1 MITDK
6 TEISATIDWL
16 QFTTEE
22 LRFPEAWGMKF
33 VDAKTGMSGYT
44 HRRVFDD
51 GRIVLT
57 NPGRPDMGT
66 HVILSG
72 GTLDEIERRY
82 SDRPEVLLMRFQDCA
97 RVTRIDT
104 AVDAM
109 RGSLDFDKLEKLLK
123 EGKAVTRS
131 RSAHRFKSITETGD
145 TIYVGAPSSV
155 TRLRIYDKAAEQ
167 EVEDFEWTRIELQSR
182 AEKAQGAARELIA
195 ANFAPESWIGMIRG
209 FCDFP
214 DDMNWV
220 RIMAA
225 PEIKLK
231 SQPRTV
237 DSTRR
242 WLVEQC
248 APALA
253 RYQSIHHD
261 YELQAIFQKAV
272 YGRLPKA

>member
-6 TEISATIDWL
+6 TEISATIDWM
-16 QFTTEE
+16 QFTTEN
-22 LRFPEAWGMKF
+22 LVFPESWSIAF
-33 VDAKTGMSGYT
+33 VDAKTGMCGYT
-44 HRRVFDD
+44 KRRMFDD
-51 GRIVLT
+51 GRVVLT
-57 NPGRPDMGT
+57 NPGRPEMGT

-82 SDRPEVLLMRFQDCA
+82 LDTPESLLMWFQDGA
-97 RVTRIDT
+97 KLTRIDT

-109 RGSLDFDKLEKLLK
+109 RGCLDFDKLQKDLED
-123 EGKAVTRS
+123 GKVKTRS
-131 RSAHRFKSITETGD
+131 RSSHRFKGISVRGD

-167 EVEDFEWTRIELQSR
+167 GVEDFEWTRIELQSR

-214 DDMNWV
+214 DDMNWI

-237 DSTRR
+237 DSTRK

-253 RYQSIHHD
+253 RYQGIHHD